1 MLKKKGKILLLV
13 GMVALLGITG
23 YLNIYLNSQKN
34 PIVETNAETTADF
47 FATYRTDRTAVREQT
62 VMYLD
67 SIINSELSSAE
78 SIADAQQTKI
88 EMAQA
93 LETELKLESVIKS
106 AGFEDVAVST
116 SNENVNVIL
125 KASEL
130 TDEDVAK
137 VLEVVIAQT
146 SVAPANVIII
156 PVEG

>member
-13 GMVALLGITG
+13 GMVALLGVTG
-23 YLNIYLNSQKN
+23 YLNIYLNSQKSTT
-34 PIVETNAETTADF
+34 IETNAEATADF
-47 FATYRTDRTAVREQT
+47 FTTYRTDRTAVREQT

-88 EMAQA
+88 ELAQA
-93 LETELKLESVIKS
+93 LETELKLENVIKS
-106 AGFEDVAVST
+106 TGFEDVAVST
-116 SNENVNVIL
+116 SDENVNVII
-125 KASEL
+125 KSSNL

-146 SVAPANVIII
+146 DVEPANVIII

>member
-13 GMVALLGITG
+13 GMVALLGVTG
-23 YLNIYLNSQKN
+23 YLNIYLNSQKD
-34 PIVETNAETTADF
+34 ISIETNAEATADF
-47 FATYRTDRTAVREQT
+47 FTTYRTDRNAVREQT

-78 SIADAQQTKI
+78 SIASAQQTKI
-88 EMAQA
+88 ELAQA

-106 AGFEDVAVST
+106 TGFDDVAVST
-116 SNENVNVIL
+116 SDENINVII
-125 KASEL
+125 KSSDL

-137 VLEVVIAQT
+137 VLEVVVSQT
-146 SVAPANVIII
+146 NAEPANVIII